1 MPICPKRPLESPE
14 FWRKWKGLIERII
27 HKDATSKDAED
38 AAPEF
43 AALSLAHM
51 VYLYPE
57 AGTYYE
63 IRDDDGNYID
73 SEELLLWTKLTAHV
87 DPKKLEEAKEW
98 AYYLEDQREANRE
111 AFSNW
116 MDRR

>member
-1 MPICPKRPLESPE
+1 MSTCPKRPDESPE
-14 FWRKWKGLIERII
+14 FWQKWKRLIERIVSLE
-27 HKDATSKDAED
+27 ATSKDVED
-38 AAPEF
+38 AAAEF
-43 AALSLAHM
+43 ATLSLAHM

-57 AGTYYE
+57 AGTCYE
-63 IRDDDGNYID
+63 LRDDDGNYID
-73 SEELLLWTKLTAHV
+73 SEELLYWKKLTVYV
-87 DPKKLEEAKEW
+87 DPKKLEEAKDW

>member
-1 MPICPKRPLESPE
+1 MQKCPKRPQESPE
-14 FWRKWKGLIERII
+14 FWRKWKGLIDRIVSLEAI
-27 HKDATSKDAED
+27 SKDVED
-38 AAPEF
+38 AAAEF
-43 AALSLAHM
+43 ATLSLAHM

-57 AGTYYE
+57 SGTYYE

-73 SEELLLWTKLTAHV
+73 SEELLHWKKLTARV

-98 AYYLEDQREANRE
+98 AYYLEEQREANRE